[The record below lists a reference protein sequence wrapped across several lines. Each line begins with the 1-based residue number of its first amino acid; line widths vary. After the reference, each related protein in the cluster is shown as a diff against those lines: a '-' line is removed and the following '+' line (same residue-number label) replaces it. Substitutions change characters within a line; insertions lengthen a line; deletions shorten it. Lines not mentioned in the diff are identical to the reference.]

1 MSALDFTVLRPLWGL
16 SVVLLCATGWWVIS
30 RTGGFGAWDKVTDP
44 QLMKAMVAIGR
55 IEGGSFPITPVAL
68 LVTSGIIA
76 IALTGPAIERRD
88 AQTYRNLDGVLFLVD
103 ASDSV
108 VDDQR
113 WPQMLSMGRFGISAL
128 GSRPGGII
136 VFAGDAYVATDITT
150 DHRQLG
156 QTLSLIDKATVPDK
170 GSRPERALALALRRI
185 EEAKILAGD
194 VVIFT
199 DGDDLGPSSLQYV
212 ASLASRGARV
222 SLVSLNS
229 PTAQMKTHAGVG
241 VGSVFTL
248 DQTDDL
254 AFWLADDA
262 ATRLERADYPVL
274 FWHDLGRYL
283 LFFALFPLLL
293 LFWRERA

>member
-1 MSALDFTVLRPLWGL
+1 MSELDVTLLRPFWGL
-16 SVVLLCATGWWVIS
+16 SLFFLCAVGWWVIS
-30 RTGGFGAWDKVTDP
+30 RTGGFGAWDRVTDP
-44 QLMKAMVAIGR
+44 QLMKAMAAIGR
-55 IEGGSFPITPVAL
+55 IEGGSFPLTPAAL
-68 LVTSGIIA
+68 LLTSGIVA

-103 ASDSV
+103 VSDSV
-108 VDDQR
+108 VDDSR

-128 GSRPGGII
+128 GSRPGSII
-136 VFAGDAYVATDITT
+136 VFAGDAYVATDMTT

-156 QTLSLIDKATVPDK
+156 QTFSLINGETVPDK
-170 GSRPERALALALRRI
+170 GSRPERALALAFQRM
-185 EEAKILAGD
+185 EETGILAGD

-199 DGDDLGPSSLQYV
+199 DGDGLSSLSLQQV

-222 SLVSLNS
+222 SLVSLLS
-229 PTAQMKTHAGVG
+229 PTARTQMHAGVG
-241 VGSVFTL
+241 GGAVFTL

-254 AFWLADDA
+254 ALWLADDA

-283 LFFALFPLLL
+283 LIFALLPLLL